1 MTYDALRR
9 GRVSRPGH
17 VYLVTT
23 VTRQREPA
31 FRDLRLARLVINE
44 MRCADDEGRATTLA
58 FVLMPDHLHWLLQ
71 LTGAATLSRTVHR
84 FKGASSRAVNRQRQR
99 EISLWQRAFHD
110 HAIRDHR
117 DVRRAARYIVANPLR
132 ANLVTDIADYPHWD
146 AIWVGEESRRAVSGI
161 WH

>member
-23 VTRQREPA
+23 VTRQRESA
-31 FRDLRLARLVINE
+31 FRNLRLARLVINE
-44 MRCADDEGRATTLA
+44 MRHADEEGRATTLA

-84 FKGASSRAVNRQRQR
+84 FKGAS
-99 EISLWQRAFHD
+99 
-110 HAIRDHR
+110 
-117 DVRRAARYIVANPLR
+117 
-132 ANLVTDIADYPHWD
+132 
-146 AIWVGEESRRAVSGI
+146 
-161 WH
+161 

>member
-17 VYLVTT
+17 AYLVTT
-23 VTRQREPA
+23 VTRHCKPA
-31 FRDLRLARLVINE
+31 FRDLHLARRVINE
-44 MRCADDEGRATTLA
+44 LRRADLDGRTTTLA

-84 FKGASSRAVNRQRQR
+84 FKGASSRAVNRQRPR
-99 EISLWQRAFHD
+99 DTALWQRAFHD

-132 ANLVTDIADYPHWD
+132 ANLVIDIADYPHWD
-146 AIWVGEESRRAVSGI
+146 AIWLGEESRRAVSGI